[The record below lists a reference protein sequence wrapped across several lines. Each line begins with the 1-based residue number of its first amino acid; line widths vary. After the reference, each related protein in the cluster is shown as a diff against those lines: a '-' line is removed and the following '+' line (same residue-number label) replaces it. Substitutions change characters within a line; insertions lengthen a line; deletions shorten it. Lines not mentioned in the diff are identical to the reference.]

1 MARKNEF
8 KKDKN
13 TSNKNLYFRNYYRKN
28 IEKLREYNRKK
39 KKQYYLRDSILKI
52 QMEENKCQ
60 INLRK

>member
-13 TSNKNLYFRNYYRKN
+13 TQNKNLYFRNYYRKN